1 MCVRLHRVAILPH
14 SVVMLLGNDAVAVQ
28 RAGWLL
34 MQWQSPSVVVM
45 VLSDDV
51 TNDVSFI
58 CRISSHDARVAR

>member
-1 MCVRLHRVAILPH
+1 
-14 SVVMLLGNDAVAVQ
+14 MLLGNDAVAVQ